1 MKSAF
6 ELALERTGGALGEM
20 SEEQKEAI
28 NEIEIKCKAKLAE
41 IDITYSDKRAKAT
54 DPAVLEQLDD
64 DMMVERASALSKAEK
79 AKAAVRKK

>member
-41 IDITYSDKRAKAT
+41 IDITYSDKRAKTT

-79 AKAAVRKK
+79 AKADIRKK